1 MPFGAIWETHVSP
14 ASWRDNVLH
23 DFLEGDNLPQ
33 HRSCHCSGTL
43 QTDPLDLATGVCSRS
58 SSHGIVIALST
69 SYLERTGRV
78 SMRSL
83 RHSSRCFIL
92 LCASTI
98 SLPVWV
104 SSCNGGQGPEAS
116 PMESNRQAE
125 RNRMVD
131 QYIIPHGVKDPAVV
145 AAMRHVPR
153 HRFVPGE
160 YSLFAYVDGPL
171 PIGHGQ
177 TISQPSLVAEMTEHL
192 KPNKTDKVLEIGTG
206 SGYQAAILAELVDKV
221 LSVEIV
227 EPLAR
232 QAEQTLGEL
241 GYKNVRVRAGD
252 GYQGWPEEAP
262 FDAIIVTAAPDHV
275 PQPLLDQLAVGGR
288 LILPVGRDIQ
298 TLELHRRT
306 GTGYER
312 KIITLVRFVPL
323 VRPGDNK

>member
-1 MPFGAIWETHVSP
+1 MRVGVVIIS
-14 ASWRDNVLH
+14 VLV
-23 DFLEGDNLPQ
+23 L
-33 HRSCHCSGTL
+33 T
-43 QTDPLDLATGVCSRS
+43 
-58 SSHGIVIALST
+58 
-69 SYLERTGRV
+69 
-78 SMRSL
+78 
-83 RHSSRCFIL
+83 
-92 LCASTI
+92 
-98 SLPVWV
+98 
-104 SSCNGGQGPEAS
+104 SSCNGGRGADLS
-116 PMESNRQAE
+116 SMDSTRKAE

-177 TISQPSLVAEMTEHL
+177 TISQPSLVAEMTEQL
-192 KPNKTDKVLEIGTG
+192 KLKKTDKVLEIGTG

-241 GYKNVRVRAGD
+241 GYKNVRVRTGD

-275 PQPLLDQLAVGGR
+275 PQPLLEQLALGGR

-298 TLELHRRT
+298 TLDLYRRT
-306 GTGYER
+306 TEGYQR
-312 KIITLVRFVPL
+312 TTLTLVRFVPL
-323 VRPGDNK
+323 VHPGQ